1 MDQVAKVI
9 DKLKPVCQAARSEEE
24 PLFVQINFI
33 RVNKERSTD
42 TLDA

>member
-1 MDQVAKVI
+1 VI
-9 DKLKPVCQAARSEEE
+9 EAQQKKQLSRSSYKE